1 MDSAAT
7 NDAPEHPSP
16 IPSSGTLSDGSSRTL
31 SPVSATAMNTLNINT
46 STENKAVETDV
57 SEDQILDQ
65 HDSFGEN
72 DAINTNHSTRINGT
86 VLPSSHINVDRSPLP
101 RPNPISVSPTVRNI
115 SAEFGPL
122 RSYANFA
129 IAEDST
135 ASNGRTSPQ
144 QQWSSAV
151 GRANLGKSGR
161 VIDKLMGD
169 NDMLKKNLDIAKIA
183 AEDAK
188 QAQKLAE
195 ARMEAMSSE
204 YEGRLHDAAI
214 NRALLKKRDRQVLDL
229 KAQID
234 GERQRATAAI
244 ESERNWRAAMEKMEV
259 ESKLKVDEATTYSLL
274 LEGRN
279 NTLTNHWKTQSAI
292 LNDSMAKMKDFAAAI
307 ERNRQEDCRKMSL
320 LEELCESKDHALES
334 LRKEKQAIQ
343 DAFQVYKAEQE
354 SQLCDIKMRAAEQE
368 KANEL
373 LNAESLRVL
382 GELRWALAVSTNV
395 RDKD

>member
-1 MDSAAT
+1 MDSVAT
-7 NDAPEHPSP
+7 NDASEHPSP
-16 IPSSGTLSDGSSRTL
+16 ISNSAIPSDGSSRTL
-31 SPVSATAMNTLNINT
+31 SPVSDTAMNTPKIDT
-46 STENKAVETDV
+46 STENKVIETDV
-57 SEDQILDQ
+57 SEDHIHDQ
-65 HDSFGEN
+65 HDSLSEN
-72 DAINTNHSTRINGT
+72 DAINTNPSPRINGT
-86 VLPSSHINVDRSPLP
+86 VLASHINVDRSPLP
-101 RPNPISVSPTVRNI
+101 RSSPIPVSPTVRNI

-129 IAEDST
+129 IAEDNT

-183 AEDAK
+183 ADDAK

-204 YEGRLHDAAI
+204 YEGRLHDTAI

-229 KAQID
+229 KTQID

-259 ESKLKVDEATTYSLL
+259 ESKLKVDEATTYALL

-292 LNDSMAKMKDFAAAI
+292 MDDSIAKMKDFAAAI
-307 ERNRQEDCRKMSL
+307 EKNRQEDHRKMSL
-320 LEELCESKDHALES
+320 LEELCESKDHALAS
-334 LRKEKQAIQ
+334 LRKEKQAIH
-343 DAFQVYKAEQE
+343 DAFQAYKAEQE
-354 SQLCDIKMRAAEQE
+354 SQLRDIKLRAAEQE
-368 KANEL
+368 KANEM

-382 GELRWALAVSTNV
+382 GELRWALAVSKNV
-395 RDKD
+395 RGED

>member
-1 MDSAAT
+1 MDSIAT
-7 NDAPEHPSP
+7 NDATEHHSP
-16 IPSSGTLSDGSSRTL
+16 ISSSGTSDDSSRTL
-31 SPVSATAMNTLNINT
+31 SPVSDIAMNTLKINT
-46 STENKAVETDV
+46 SSENKTIETD
-57 SEDQILDQ
+57 SPEDQILDQ
-65 HDSFGEN
+65 HDSFSEH

-86 VLPSSHINVDRSPLP
+86 VLPSHINMDRSPLP
-101 RPNPISVSPTVRNI
+101 RPNPITVSPTVRNI

-229 KAQID
+229 KAQVD
-234 GERQRATAAI
+234 CERQRATAAI
-244 ESERNWRAAMEKMEV
+244 ESERNWRAAMEKMGV
-259 ESKLKVDEATTYSLL
+259 ESKCKVDEATTYALL

-279 NTLTNHWKTQSAI
+279 NTLTNHWKTQSAA
-292 LNDSMAKMKDFAAAI
+292 LNDSLAKMKDFAADI

-343 DAFQVYKAEQE
+343 DAFQAYKAEQE
-354 SQLCDIKMRAAEQE
+354 SQLRDIKLRAAEQE

-373 LNAESLRVL
+373 LNAESLKVL
-382 GELRWALAVSTNV
+382 GELRWALAVSKNI
-395 RDKD
+395 RDED

>member
-1 MDSAAT
+1 MDSIAA
-7 NDAPEHPSP
+7 NDATEHHSS
-16 IPSSGTLSDGSSRTL
+16 ISSSGTPSDDSSRTL
-31 SPVSATAMNTLNINT
+31 SPVSDIAMNTLKIST
-46 STENKAVETDV
+46 SSKNKTIETDV
-57 SEDQILDQ
+57 PEDQILDRL
-65 HDSFGEN
+65 DSFSEN
-72 DAINTNHSTRINGT
+72 DEINTNHSTRINGT
-86 VLPSSHINVDRSPLP
+86 VLPSHINMDRSPLP
-101 RPNPISVSPTVRNI
+101 RPNPITVSPTVRNI

-229 KAQID
+229 KAQVD

-259 ESKLKVDEATTYSLL
+259 ESKLKVDEATTYALL

-279 NTLTNHWKTQSAI
+279 NTLTNHWKTQSAA
-292 LNDSMAKMKDFAAAI
+292 LNDSLAKIKDFAAAI

-334 LRKEKQAIQ
+334 LSKEKQAIQ
-343 DAFQVYKAEQE
+343 DAFQAYKAEQE
-354 SQLCDIKMRAAEQE
+354 SQLRDIKLRAAEQE

-373 LNAESLRVL
+373 LNAESLKVL
-382 GELRWALAVSTNV
+382 GELRWALAVSKNV
-395 RDKD
+395 RDED

>member
-1 MDSAAT
+1 MDSIAT
-7 NDAPEHPSP
+7 NDAAEHPSSILSP
-16 IPSSGTLSDGSSRTL
+16 GTPSDGSSRTL
-31 SPVSATAMNTLNINT
+31 SPVSDMAMNTLKINT
-46 STENKAVETDV
+46 SSENKSTETDV
-57 SEDQILDQ
+57 PEDQILNQ
-65 HDSFGEN
+65 HDSFSEN
-72 DAINTNHSTRINGT
+72 DAINTNHSTRINGA
-86 VLPSSHINVDRSPLP
+86 VLSSHINVDRSPLP
-101 RPNPISVSPTVRNI
+101 RPTPISVSPTVRNI

-129 IAEDST
+129 IAEDNT
-135 ASNGRTSPQ
+135 ASNGRPSPQ

-229 KAQID
+229 KTQID
-234 GERQRATAAI
+234 VERQRATTAI

-259 ESKLKVDEATTYSLL
+259 ESKLKVDEATTYALL

-279 NTLTNHWKTQSAI
+279 NTLTSHWKTQSAVM
-292 LNDSMAKMKDFAAAI
+292 NDSFAKMKDFAATI

-343 DAFQVYKAEQE
+343 DAFQAYKAEQE
-354 SQLCDIKMRAAEQE
+354 SQLQDIKLCAARQE

-382 GELRWALAVSTNV
+382 GELRWALALSTNV

>member
-1 MDSAAT
+1 
-7 NDAPEHPSP
+7 
-16 IPSSGTLSDGSSRTL
+16 
-31 SPVSATAMNTLNINT
+31 MNTLVINT
-46 STENKAVETDV
+46 STENKTIEPDI

-65 HDSFGEN
+65 HDSFSEN
-72 DAINTNHSTRINGT
+72 DEINTNRTTRINGT
-86 VLPSSHINVDRSPLP
+86 ALLSHINADRSPLP

-229 KAQID
+229 KAQVD

-244 ESERNWRAAMEKMEV
+244 EGERNWRAAMEKMEV
-259 ESKLKVDEATTYSLL
+259 ESKLKVDEATTYALL

-279 NTLTNHWKTQSAI
+279 NTLTNHWKTKSAI
-292 LNDSMAKMKDFAAAI
+292 MNDSMAKMKDFAAAI

-343 DAFQVYKAEQE
+343 DAFQAYKAEQE
-354 SQLCDIKMRAAEQE
+354 SQLRDIKIRAAEQE

-382 GELRWALAVSTNV
+382 GELRWALAVSTNI
-395 RDKD
+395 RDED